1 MKPAL
6 KILTIALASTA
17 LVGVVLLGRYLFSEI
32 NRLKVGEPVVVV
44 SPDEPVQAPVIV
56 DSDTDSDA
64 ILNQTLCEAGGGRWN
79 DCGSLCRNEP
89 PGTICA
95 EVCVAYCECG
105 DSAGYTCP
113 KDYYCTDYVPS
124 PSDPNAVGICVKSG
138 ESASLPEFK
147 SPDNWTSFILA
158 SPSVLSNPFIFHGT
172 TTAFENVINWR
183 LVDDNGN
190 KISEG
195 YAMVNS
201 PDMGIPGDFKVTAF
215 FDHMPTT
222 QTGRLEVFE
231 ASPKDGSDTH
241 KAVAPVAFTD
251 EVQNVTIYLG
261 NSKQAPVGQECETV
275 FPVERMVVAGDTT
288 QIALHELLKGP
299 TPMETKA
306 DYYTSLPESVPLPE
320 LIKQTS
326 GLRVDFSDQLE
337 YQVAGSCRVQAIRMQ
352 ILETVKQ
359 SANVPNVTI
368 SIDGRT
374 EDILQP

>member
-32 NRLKVGEPVVVV
+32 NRLKVGEPVVVI
-44 SPDEPVQAPVIV
+44 SPDKPVQAPVAV
-56 DSDTDSDA
+56 DSGTDSDA
-64 ILNQTLCEAGGGRWN
+64 VLNQTLCEAGGGRWN

-105 DSAGYTCP
+105 TGAGYTCP

-138 ESASLPEFK
+138 ESASIPEFK
-147 SPDNWTSFILA
+147 SSDNWTSFILA
-158 SPSVLSNPFIFHGT
+158 SPSVLSNPFIFYGT

-215 FDHMPTT
+215 FDRMPTAP
-222 QTGRLEVFE
+222 TGRLEVFE

-261 NSKQAPVGQECETV
+261 NSKQAPAGQECETV
-275 FPVERMVVAGDTT
+275 FPVERMVVAGDVTA
-288 QIALHELLKGP
+288 IALHELLKGP
-299 TPMETKA
+299 TSMEVKA
-306 DYYTSLPESVPLPE
+306 DFYTSLPENVSLPE
-320 LIKQTS
+320 IIEQSS
-326 GLRVDFSDQLE
+326 GLRIDFSEELQ
-337 YQVAGSCRVQAIRMQ
+337 YQVAGSCRVGAIRKQ
-352 ILETVKQ
+352 IEETVKKASGKQ
-359 SANVPNVTI
+359 NITI